1 MKPRVTYPAALA
13 AAAILSM
20 SGAPAPAGASLDI
33 QISFGDAT
41 AGGTLVYHSQPEVV
55 LVPATKVYFVKNYD
69 CNLYRHGKYWYF
81 VERNKWYRARDYSG
95 PFVRVQTRSVPHA
108 VVKVPVKYRR
118 NWNGPPPHAKAHG
131 YGKEKGSGHHKEKGN
146 KYHSKGNEQG

>member
-1 MKPRVTYPAALA
+1 MKPRVTYLAALA

-20 SGAPAPAGASLDI
+20 SGAPAHAGASLDI

-55 LVPATKVYFVKNYD
+55 LVPATKVYYVKNYD
-69 CNLYRHGKYWYF
+69 CNLYRYGRYWYF
-81 VERNKWYRARDYSG
+81 VEKNKWYRARDYYG
-95 PFVRVQTRSVPHA
+95 PFVRVQTRLVPRA
-108 VVKVPVKYRR
+108 VVTVPVNYRR
-118 NWNGPPPHAKAHG
+118 NWNGPPPHAMAYG

-146 KYHSKGNEQG
+146 KHHDKEND